1 MNKHIEHLLLSVLV
15 SISVLLGLTFWLNTQ
30 YGFNVFSSKHWAEL
44 ASMQASNTPI
54 SIGFYISVCVALFFF
69 LSCLYM
75 INRPRT
81 IRQQNTQIVPVKT
94 QPIVRMPEK
103 QIVNKIPSP
112 TTTPAKMTEPDIK
125 KEIPKQTYLQPPHQ
139 PKKQN
144 PTNDF
149 KLTRPPQLN
158 LPKNMEQIVANQY
171 AQTRQNQLTPQPT
184 TMSAPNERYN
194 KEIAEIFSNCAY
206 LVKPN
211 PTIAGLKT
219 NLFAIGNKEVLW
231 LGCVDCDTNKL
242 KTAIDRLKGTFK
254 ETLKDIPITV
264 YSFLL
269 DTNNRY
275 KSEPG
280 IFIFHKIDE
289 LKKFIF
295 ENQGLDI
302 PPSDQ
307 EDFDAYSEYID
318 TVITLLYKG

>member
-15 SISVLLGLTFWLNTQ
+15 SISVLLGLTFWLNTR
-30 YGFNVFSSKHWAEL
+30 YGFNLFSSSHWTEL
-44 ASMQASNTPI
+44 ASMQASNQPI
-54 SIGFYISVCVALFFF
+54 NIGFYISVCVALFIF

-81 IRQQNTQIVPVKT
+81 IKQPHPNTQIVPIKNQPVVPASQTAVKKT
-94 QPIVRMPEK
+94 APAPTP
-103 QIVNKIPSP
+103 NK
-112 TTTPAKMTEPDIK
+112 TTPPTISKDIS
-125 KEIPKQTYLQPPHQ
+125 KETYLKPFQQP
-139 PKKQN
+139 KQN
-144 PTNDF
+144 PTNDL
-149 KLTRPPQLN
+149 KLSRPPQLN
-158 LPKNMEQIVANQY
+158 LPKNMEQIAANQY
-171 AQTRQNQLTPQPT
+171 AQTKHTQPMNQQNLTPMT
-184 TMSAPNERYN
+184 NERYN

-211 PTIAGLKT
+211 PTIMGLKT

-231 LGCVDCDTNKL
+231 LGCVDCDINKL
-242 KTAIDRLKGTFK
+242 KTAIERLKATFN
-254 ETLKDIPITV
+254 ETLKDITITV

-269 DTNNRY
+269 DTGNRY

-280 IFIFHKIDE
+280 IFIFHKIEE

-318 TVITLLYKG
+318 TIITLLYNG